1 VRDKLR
7 TAALAS
13 VLIGWSAAAQW
24 TPAPRV
30 PASGVP
36 TPRLPSRWKLAR
48 GISDQWHPVSQ
59 AVFGAAVPVLTRG
72 SLGLRPPTLW
82 AGLRWGAAAAAPVL
96 IAVAVSTAIR
106 PVRDGMAAR
115 TLPASTVRWLLVRIP
130 IGTVW
135 AEEAAY
141 RGALGTVAERAFG
154 ASGGQLVAA
163 VAFGLSH
170 VPDAR
175 ATGESVP
182 GTVLVTGAAG
192 WIFGWLYAKSG
203 SLAAPMLV
211 HLAVNEAGAVA
222 ALAVQRYRRSGGG

>member
-13 VLIGWSAAAQW
+13 VLIGWSAAAQLI
-24 TPAPRV
+24 PAQLI
-30 PASGVP
+30 PA
-36 TPRLPSRWKLAR
+36 R
-48 GISDQWHPVSQ
+48 WHPVPH
-59 AVFGAAVPVLTRG
+59 AVFGAAVSVLARAP
-72 SLGLRPPTLW
+72 LGLRAPTLW
-82 AGLRWGAAAAAPVL
+82 AGLRWGAAAAAPVIL
-96 IAVAVSTAIR
+96 GVAASTAIP

-115 TLPASTVRWLLVRIP
+115 MLPASTGRWLLLRIP

-135 AEEAAY
+135 TEEAAY
-141 RGALGTVAERAFG
+141 RAALGTVAERAFG
-154 ASGGQLVAA
+154 EFGGQLFAA
-163 VAFGLSH
+163 AAFGLSH

-175 ATGESVP
+175 AKGESVT
-182 GTVLVTGAAG
+182 GTVLVTGVAG

-222 ALAVQRYRRSGGG
+222 ALAVQRSRLTG

>member
-13 VLIGWSAAAQW
+13 VLIGWSAA
-24 TPAPRV
+24 TPRV
-30 PASGVP
+30 P
-36 TPRLPSRWKLAR
+36 
-48 GISDQWHPVSQ
+48 DQWIPDRWHPVPH
-59 AVFGAAVPVLTRG
+59 AVFGTAVSVLTRA

-82 AGLRWGAAAAAPVL
+82 AGLRWGAAAAAPVAL
-96 IAVAVSTAIR
+96 AVAASTAIP

-115 TLPASTVRWLLVRIP
+115 TLPAPTGRWLLVRIP

-141 RGALGTVAERAFG
+141 RGALGAVAERAFG
-154 ASGGQLVAA
+154 AFGGQLVAA

-175 ATGESVP
+175 ATGESVA

-211 HLAVNEAGAVA
+211 HLALNEAGAVA